1 MKPEIESPND
11 STDDDYD
18 QVEHVGPPT
27 NGSTKQLTCEV
38 KEYEE
43 RRNLKGEKVLKEVET
58 KVAVDEK
65 NDGKEYAIK
74 SYKNYGSDGVLESS
88 RLEIYSPYIQ
98 KALREV
104 IKEYPGVSLSGDL
117 LILHGIL
124 KCIFH
129 YRKELESYRQTV
141 QDRIA
146 KLHIHL
152 LLRFMEKELKT
163 EIRGYEANVA
173 TSPSSPAIEFND
185 LWMVFLPGESVI
197 TGQDEMNQMMSLVS
211 TTPVK
216 TDCGTIWR
224 VTGKCFTHDGK
235 HFGYS
240 HKHISI
246 QPYEGTKTIRSF
258 SILPLRY
265 FGDDVEIDRVRRQH
279 IARGKKFCSLKGNHH
294 RSYKGRAHMVGKEYE
309 RDTGPRPPLPP
320 GAPYFNFRLESVTVD
335 GRIIVDCRSFGDFKS
350 PNRVWLHERKPLWL
364 NNSENEIDAIST
376 EDLMICDFQIPGFS
390 LFDKKWCY
398 FALDFIS
405 DVEFNSDAFQQL
417 LLPKNHKELAHAL
430 VKNHGSN
437 EFDDLIKGKG
447 KGLVFVLHG
456 APGVGKTFTAESI
469 ADDVRKPLYVI
480 NSGELGVTPDE
491 VEIHLN
497 SALKLATHWGAIV
510 LIDEADV
517 FLEQRTIHDLTRN
530 CLVSL
535 FLRTLEYY
543 EGILFLTTNR
553 LTSFDLAFKS
563 RIHLAL
569 KYTAL
574 DEGRRRELW
583 KMFISRTSKQTL
595 AAWDASVLDDLAKV
609 DINGR
614 QIKNTVR
621 TASTLARSMDMSL
634 GREHIDIVLA
644 TIESFEADLNEDTQD
659 AVGLLDTQDAV
670 ESLG

>member
-11 STDDDYD
+11 STDDDSSDYD

-27 NGSTKQLTCEV
+27 DTSAKPLTCEV

-43 RRNLKGEKVLKEVET
+43 RRNIKGEIVLKEVEA
-58 KVAVDEK
+58 KVEVDEK
-65 NDGKEYAIK
+65 KDGKEYAMK
-74 SYKNYGSDGVLESS
+74 SYKSYGTDGVLETS

-98 KALREV
+98 EALREV
-104 IKEYPGVSLSGDL
+104 IKEYPGVSFRGDL
-117 LILHGIL
+117 LILHGDL
-124 KCIFH
+124 KCVFH
-129 YRKELESYRQTV
+129 YRKELEIYRQTV

-152 LLRFMEKELKT
+152 LLRFMEKNLKT
-163 EIRGYEANVA
+163 QIRGYEANVT
-173 TSPSSPAIEFND
+173 TSPSSPAIEYKD
-185 LWMVFLPGESVI
+185 LWMVFLPGESVT
-197 TGQDEMNQMMSLVS
+197 TGQYEMNQILSLVS
-211 TTPVK
+211 TTLVK

-235 HFGYS
+235 DFGYS
-240 HKHISI
+240 HKHINI
-246 QPYEGTKTIRSF
+246 APYEGTKTIRSF
-258 SILPLRY
+258 PILPLRY
-265 FGDDVEIDRVRRQH
+265 YGDDVEIDRVRRQH

-294 RSYKGRAHMVGKEYE
+294 RSYKGRAYMVGEEFE
-309 RDTGPRPPLPP
+309 RDIGPRPPLPP
-320 GAPYFNFRLESVTVD
+320 GAPYYSYKLETVTVD
-335 GRIIVDCRSFGDFKS
+335 SRIIVDCNTFGDFKS
-350 PNRVWLHERKPLWL
+350 PNRVWLNSRKTLWT
-364 NNSENEIDAIST
+364 NNAGDEIDAIST

-390 LFDKKWCY
+390 LFDKTWCF
-398 FALDFIS
+398 FAVDFIS
-405 DVEFNSDAFQQL
+405 DVEFNSDAFKQL
-417 LLPKNHKELAHAL
+417 LLPRNHKELAHAL

-480 NSGELGVTPDE
+480 NSGELGVTPYE
-491 VEIHLN
+491 VEKHLN

-535 FLRTLEYY
+535 FLRILEYY

-574 DEGRRRELW
+574 DTQRRKELW
-583 KMFISRTSKQTL
+583 KMFISRTSKHNL

-621 TASTLARSMDMSL
+621 TASTLARSMNSSL
-634 GREHIDIVLA
+634 GKEHIDIVLA

-659 AVGLLDTQDAV
+659 AVGLR
-670 ESLG
+670 E